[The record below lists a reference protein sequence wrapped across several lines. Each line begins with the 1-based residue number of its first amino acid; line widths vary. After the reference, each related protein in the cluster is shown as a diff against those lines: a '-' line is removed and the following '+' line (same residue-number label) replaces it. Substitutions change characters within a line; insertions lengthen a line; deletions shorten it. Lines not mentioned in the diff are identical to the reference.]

1 MDLCQNININITVM
15 LVITIFFLLIFII
28 YITLL
33 YGKIETFTSL
43 NDLRMTDNLRKKI
56 NVLEEQLLQK
66 SLFDLYD
73 KKIKK
78 NNINNYNWIN
88 EKYKYFDD
96 QKDLRKFVYDEI
108 MTDND
113 KNYLNNSSK
122 LKQTYPEQIY
132 QEINPNFTYEN
143 IFNFS

>member
-1 MDLCQNININITVM
+1 
-15 LVITIFFLLIFII
+15 
-28 YITLL
+28 
-33 YGKIETFTSL
+33 
-43 NDLRMTDNLRKKI
+43 
-56 NVLEEQLLQK
+56 LLQK